1 MNDYIVTSANNSRE
15 IKILD
20 EEFVLFDGIKK
31 KYSLTELSSN
41 KYLLA
46 INNKI
51 FEISLLFNSNDI
63 IDVFVNPKSYQVKV
77 LTSLQDRALKL
88 LKQSEID
95 QSHQTKI
102 KSPMPG
108 LVLKINKNIGDEVT
122 KGETVIVLEAMKME
136 NEIKAP
142 IDGKIA
148 EINIKQGTAIEKNI
162 LLFVIK

>member
-1 MNDYIVTSANNSRE
+1 MNDYVVTSGNNSRG

-20 EEFVLFDGIKK
+20 EEFVLLDGIKK

-51 FEISLLFNSNDI
+51 FEVSLLSNSNDI
-63 IDVFVNPKSYQVKV
+63 FDVFVNQKSYQVKV
-77 LTSLQDRALKL
+77 LTSLQDKALKL
-88 LKQSEID
+88 LIHSGTD

-108 LVLKINKNIGDEVT
+108 LVLKINKNIGDGVT

-142 IDGKIA
+142 IDGEIA